1 MSKQAPSRT
10 SFSAGRTDLPGEA
23 TALDA
28 RRGELR
34 AEFEKN
40 RDPVIA
46 AQRAD
51 LAKTEAERRGSQMVK
66 QDRPKPVQR
75 PSPALAHG
83 PDGTSFNARWQ
94 AERRDADKDADRN
107 ARKATFKAKRQ
118 GQSHTR
124 NRSHDIS
131 KGDQHER

>member
-10 SFSAGRTDLPGEA
+10 SFSAGRSDLPGEA
-23 TALDA
+23 SKLES

-40 RDPVIA
+40 RDPMIA

-51 LAKTEAERRGSQMVK
+51 LAKTEAERRASQMVK

-94 AERRDADKDADRN
+94 AERRDAAKDADRN
-107 ARKATFKAKRQ
+107 ARKAAFKAKRQ
-118 GQSHTR
+118 SQSTSR
-124 NRSHDIS
+124 NRSHDIK

>member
-1 MSKQAPSRT
+1 MTTRT
-10 SFSAGRTDLPGEA
+10 SFSAGRTDLPGQA
-23 TALDA
+23 SRLDA

-34 AEFEKN
+34 QSFETI
-40 RDPVIA
+40 RDPMIA

-51 LAKTEAERRGSQMVK
+51 LAKTEAERRASQMVK
-66 QDRPKPVQR
+66 QDRPRPVQR

-94 AERRDADKDADRN
+94 AERQNAANDAARQSDRD
-107 ARKATFKAKRQ
+107 ARKANFKAKRQ
-118 GQSHTR
+118 AQSHIR
-124 NRSHDIS
+124 NRSHEIN